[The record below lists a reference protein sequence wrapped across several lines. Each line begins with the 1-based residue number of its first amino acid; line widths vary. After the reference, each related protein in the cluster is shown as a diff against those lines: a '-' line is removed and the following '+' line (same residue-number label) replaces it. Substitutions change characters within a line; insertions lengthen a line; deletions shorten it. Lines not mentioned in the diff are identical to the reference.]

1 MPSLKSRVASLACVW
16 GLKERV
22 QDASKEGADASAA
35 TQREEGEG
43 GTGLDQDLDQR
54 W

>member
-35 TQREEGEG
+35 TQLKEGEDRI
-43 GTGLDQDLDQR
+43 GLDLDLN
-54 W
+54 